1 MTLEKN
7 PTMNTT
13 FLMLRRLALT
23 VSRSSGTRYVWQPM
37 SFASVRFGRDI
48 DLPSNTRQQ
57 LSHMEAQ
64 LTAAEVL
71 KPKDTDRSSSDGE
84 DATLQPST
92 AHVADETD
100 DALRRYA
107 GAHA

>member
-7 PTMNTT
+7 PNNEHYILNAATSCADGFKIKRHTICV
-13 FLMLRRLALT
+13 AP
-23 VSRSSGTRYVWQPM
+23 V
-37 SFASVRFGRDI
+37 SFASVRFERDI